1 MSMGAGVP
9 CGMREDYWVYQVL
22 NSGTRALLMM
32 MRSGVGTARVS
43 ASLPMGQTE
52 ISLMAR
58 WATLYGRLARK
69 KRAGSSCSMM
79 RSRGLSMVCCCP
91 PIRRTRVSLSSI

>member
-1 MSMGAGVP
+1 MTLRVERVQGSWIDVGLGEGEGWGKKERHRRCDDDALLVLAGN
-9 CGMREDYWVYQVL
+9 GLFNGHFLQEFYWVYQVL

-58 WATLYGRLARK
+58 WATIY
-69 KRAGSSCSMM
+69 
-79 RSRGLSMVCCCP
+79 
-91 PIRRTRVSLSSI
+91 